1 MNFGL
6 SISGGGSSDEEDA
19 APSAPPGPPT
29 LAVDPGGS
37 SMQLA
42 IGGSDDEEDGDA
54 PGPMPTMDISDATSL
69 THKKKDDAFHLSQS
83 GAFKVSDFQIRSQ
96 GGLTSIGDSDLSP
109 AHAHPSELGVA
120 TLLVPTLEVSGL
132 ADLEML
138 EQLGAGAS
146 GVVSKARH
154 RATGT
159 IVAVKCV
166 TILEKAKR
174 DQVVSELRIMKKH
187 AASWHVH
194 MHNAFY
200 EDARVYTVLEMM
212 DAGSIE
218 DLIQKVQPSGGL
230 KDERELARIGKQ
242 LLEGLNYLHRQL
254 HQVHRDLKPANVMLN
269 SAGQVKISDF
279 GISSQLESTAAFCS
293 TFVGTTCYMSPERL
307 SGEAYTYS
315 ADIWAYGII
324 LMELATGQFPYPK
337 PDSYF
342 QLYGDIMDKEA
353 PTLPA
358 ASGFTAGLGEFLGLC
373 LDKEPAMRP
382 AARDLLKHEWLK
394 PLPFSG
400 SSEAGGGSASS
411 RDSLRHDRTVG
422 PGALERSRSSLKDD
436 LLEMTNAVGG
446 MSLADALRAEGVGK

>member
-1 MNFGL
+1 ML
-6 SISGGGSSDEEDA
+6 D
-19 APSAPPGPPT
+19 
-29 LAVDPGGS
+29 V
-37 SMQLA
+37 
-42 IGGSDDEEDGDA
+42 
-54 PGPMPTMDISDATSL
+54 SDATNL
-69 THKKKDDAFHLSQS
+69 KEKRKDDAFHLSQS
-83 GAFKVSDFQIRSQ
+83 GAFKVSDFQIRSE
-96 GGLTSIGDSDLSP
+96 GGLTSIGGADLSP
-109 AHAHPSELGVA
+109 AHAHPSELGIA

-159 IVAVKCV
+159 VVAVKCV

-187 AASWHVH
+187 AASWLVH

-218 DLIQKVQPSGGL
+218 DLITKVQPDGGL
-230 KDERELARIGKQ
+230 KNERELARIGKQ

-307 SGEAYTYS
+307 SGESYTYS

-324 LMELATGQFPYPK
+324 LMELATGKFPYPK

-342 QLYGDIMDKEA
+342 QLYGDIMDKDA
-353 PTLPA
+353 PTLPKE
-358 ASGFTAGLGEFLGLC
+358 SGFTPGLGEFLGLC
-373 LDKEPAMRP
+373 LDKDPSMRP
-382 AARDLLKHEWLK
+382 AARDLLKDEWLK
-394 PLPFSG
+394 PPPSSG
-400 SSEAGGGSASS
+400 AWEAGGSASS
-411 RDSLRHDRTVG
+411 PDSLRHDRTFAG

-436 LLEMTNAVGG
+436 LLEMTNAVNG
-446 MSLADALRAEGVGK
+446 MSLADALRAEGIAKD